1 MNIKIKKNWEIK
13 ESQVTDEKAFFSRRS
28 IVKGMAAATMAGF
41 LGPNVLSAAPSL
53 KRLKKTRNS
62 KYILGNITE
71 EKLFTSYNNFYE
83 FSSNK
88 QSVKTNAKN
97 FLNRPWSVKISG
109 LVNKPKTLNIEDILK
124 KIPLEERIYRF
135 RCVET
140 WSAVVPWVGF
150 ELKKLL
156 VLAEPSSK
164 AKYVK
169 FSTFFDPKIAKNQN
183 NSFFY
188 KWPYTEGLRL
198 DEASNELTFMAVGLY
213 GKELPPQNG
222 APIRL
227 VTPWKYGF
235 KSIKSIVS
243 IELTEKQ
250 PATLWNQTAPNEYG
264 FYANVNPEVPHP
276 RWSQAQDKPLG
287 SWLKRTPTIK
297 FNGYGNQ
304 VASLYRSMDLSKFY

>member
-13 ESQVTDEKAFFSRRS
+13 ENKVTDEKVFLTRRNV
-28 IVKGMAAATMAGF
+28 VKGLTTTAVAGL
-41 LGPNVLSAAPSL
+41 LGPSLLSAAPSL
-53 KRLKKTRNS
+53 KKLKTTPNS
-62 KYILGNITE
+62 KYNLGNITE

-83 FSSNK
+83 FALDKQTVKNK
-88 QSVKTNAKN
+88 AKR
-97 FLNRPWSVKISG
+97 LLPRPWSVKISG
-109 LVNKPKTLNIEDILK
+109 LVNKPKIWDIEDILK
-124 KIPLEERIYRF
+124 KFPLEERIYRF

-156 VLAEPSSK
+156 ALAEPSSK

-169 FSTFFDPKIAKNQN
+169 LSTFFNPKIAKNQS
-183 NSFFY
+183 NSFY
-188 KWPYTEGLRL
+188 YDWPYTEGLRL
-198 DEASNELTFMAVGLY
+198 DEANNELAFIAVGLY

-222 APIRL
+222 TPIRL

-243 IELTEKQ
+243 IEFTEKQ
-250 PATLWNQTAPNEYG
+250 PTTLWNQAAPNEYG

-287 SWLKRTPTIK
+287 SWLKRTPTLK

-304 VASLYRSMDLSKFY
+304 VASLYKDMDLRKFY